1 MIAAKILVVDDEPNI
16 LSVVKA
22 YLEKNGYF
30 VYIAENGTAALQL
43 FENLQPELIILD
55 LMLPD
60 ISGEEICRTIR
71 RTSNIPI
78 LMLTAKMDEDVMV
91 NGLLIGADDY
101 ITKPFSPRE
110 LMARVISLLRRS
122 LPMQADEPHSLHFSN
137 HLLVI
142 NLELHEVLLAEEPIY
157 LTPIEYKLLLALT
170 QHPKRVY
177 SRLELVNQIQ
187 GYAFEGYERTIDVHI
202 KNLRY
207 KLGDDPKQPT
217 YIATVFGVGYK
228 FLVSKDV

>member
-1 MIAAKILVVDDEPNI
+1 MISVKILVVDDEPHI
-16 LSVVKA
+16 LSVIKA
-22 YLEKNGYF
+22 YLEKNGYV
-30 VYIAENGTAALQL
+30 VYIAETGTAALQL
-43 FENLQPELIILD
+43 FDNLQPELIILD

-60 ISGEEICRTIR
+60 IPGEEICRTIR

-78 LMLTAKMDEDVMV
+78 LMLTAKTDEDDKI

-110 LMARVISLLRRS
+110 LMARVISLLRRTQ
-122 LPMQADEPHSLHFSN
+122 PMQEAEEHSLRFSN
-137 HLLVI
+137 HPLVI
-142 NLELHEVLLAEEPIY
+142 NLDLHEILLEEKPVY
-157 LTPIEYKLLLALT
+157 LTPIEYKLLITLSN
-170 QHPKRVY
+170 HPKRVY

-187 GYAFEGYERTIDVHI
+187 GYAFDGYERTIDVHI
-202 KNLRY
+202 KNLRH